1 MPKKIQTVRG
11 MTDILPR
18 QQVFFEQVF
27 QAFRATARA
36 FGFEQIE
43 TPLVEEAALF
53 TRAIGEGSEIVTKQ
67 MFAVSRLVLS
77 PKQKDAKE
85 ANDEKH
91 KLVLRPE
98 ATASIVRSY
107 IEHGMHTWPQPV
119 KLSYIGP
126 MFRYERPQ
134 AGRYRQFWQ
143 AGVEMI
149 GEGDASIDALTMLVG
164 WQTLEKLGLGEQLVI
179 LVNSVGDKA
188 CRPRIRKQL
197 AAHFEKHAGNLC
209 TDCKSRLKTNPLRIL
224 DCKEESCQ
232 RVAESAPELIDL
244 LCEECRTHF
253 RRTLEYLDELGLPY
267 ELAQR
272 LVRGL
277 DYYTRTVFEIGAL
290 NDEARQS
297 SLLGGGRYDT
307 LIEEYGG
314 RATPASGFAMGVE
327 RVVELMRAKKI
338 SVAQP
343 NAPQVFLIQLG
354 EGARKAALKIARTL
368 TQNNIQVSFSLT
380 KGSLKA
386 QLRSA
391 DRLKVPIA
399 LIIGQREAFDATA
412 IVRIMDDASQET
424 VAQSA
429 ILETVRK
436 RLTHK

>member
-18 QQVFFEQVF
+18 QQVFFERVF
-27 QAFRATARA
+27 QAFRTTARA

-53 TRAIGEGSEIVTKQ
+53 ARAIGEGSEIVTKQ
-67 MFAVSRLVLS
+67 MFSVSRLAS
-77 PKQKDAKE
+77 GNPKGAGSSDDTAKQ
-85 ANDEKH
+85 A
-91 KLVLRPE
+91 LVLRPE
-98 ATASIVRSY
+98 ATASVVRAY

-134 AGRYRQFWQ
+134 AGRLRQFWQ
-143 AGVEMI
+143 AGVEII

-164 WQTLEKLGLGEQLVI
+164 WQTLEKLGLGEQLI
-179 LVNSVGDKA
+179 ISVNSVGDRA
-188 CRPRIRKQL
+188 CRSRIRKQL
-197 AAHFEKHAGNLC
+197 AAHFEKHASELC
-209 TDCKSRLKTNPLRIL
+209 EDCKGRLKTNPLRIL
-224 DCKEESCQ
+224 DCKQDSC
-232 RVAESAPELIDL
+232 RKIAESAPELIDL
-244 LCEECRTHF
+244 LCEECRAHF
-253 RRTLEYLDELGLPY
+253 RMTLEYLDELGLPY
-267 ELAQR
+267 ELSQR

-314 RATPASGFAMGVE
+314 GPTPASGFAIGVE
-327 RVVELMRAKKI
+327 RVVELIKTKKI
-338 SVAQP
+338 PSVQP
-343 NAPQVFLIQLG
+343 NAPQVFLIQLS
-354 EGARKAALKIARTL
+354 EGARKAALRVARTL
-368 TQNNIQVSFSLT
+368 TKNDIQVSSGMT

-391 DRLKVPIA
+391 DRSKAPLS

-412 IVRIMDDASQET
+412 IVREMDDGSQET

-429 ILETVRK
+429 ILETIHK
-436 RLTHK
+436 RLSQK